1 MTATAAVEAAERFE
15 CFGAHCAALVI
26 GDGPQGTAEEAAARA
41 KQRLLG
47 WHERFSRFEPESEL
61 SRLNRDPRPVV
72 PVGELMARMAEAAVH
87 AATRTGGLVDATLIG
102 ELETAGYREDHQTS
116 VALERALALAPPR
129 RAAGPSPERRWS
141 TIAVDRAA
149 RTIRRPPGVR
159 LDSGGIVK
167 GMLADVLAHSLGRHD
182 AYAVDCAGD
191 LRLGGVG
198 HVPRIVRVASPFG
211 DEILHEFELT
221 EGGVA
226 TSGIGKRSWI
236 GPDGSP
242 AHHLL
247 DPATGRPAFT
257 GIVQATALAPTALA
271 AEVAAK
277 AAVLSGPDDAPPWLR
292 HGGVVVLDDGS
303 HRVFHPRRVRS

>member
-1 MTATAAVEAAERFE
+1 VTATTAAEAAERFA
-15 CFGAHCAALVI
+15 CFGAGCAALVI
-26 GDGPQGTAEEAAARA
+26 GDGPQGSADDAAGRA
-41 KQRLLG
+41 KVRLLT
-47 WHERFSRFEPESEL
+47 WHERFSRFEADSEL

-72 PVGELMARMAEAAVH
+72 AVGELMARMAEAVVDAG
-87 AATRTGGLVDATLIG
+87 ARTGGLVDATLLA
-102 ELETAGYREDHQTS
+102 ELETAGYDSDHQTS
-116 VALERALALAPPR
+116 IPLDRALALAPPR
-129 RAAGPSPERRWS
+129 APAGPSPERRWAAI
-141 TIAVDRAA
+141 TVDRAA
-149 RTIRRPPGVR
+149 RTVGRPPGVR

-167 GMLADVLAHSLGRHD
+167 GMLADVLGETLAEHQ

-191 LRLGGVG
+191 LRLGGAG

-221 EGGVA
+221 AGGVA
-226 TSGIGKRSWI
+226 TSGIGKRSWT
-236 GPDGSP
+236 GPYGSP

-257 GIVQATALAPTALA
+257 GVVQATALAPTALE

-277 AAVLSGPDDAPPWLR
+277 AAVLSGPHGAPRWLR

-303 HRVFHPRRVRS
+303 HLVYEPR

>member
-1 MTATAAVEAAERFE
+1 MTTTAATEAAERFE

-26 GDGPQGTAEEAAARA
+26 GDGPQGTAERAVARA
-41 KQRLLG
+41 RLRLLG
-47 WHERFSRFEPESEL
+47 WHDRFSRFEPESEL

-72 PVGELMARMAEAAVH
+72 PVGELMARMVQAAAR
-87 AATRTGGLVDATLIG
+87 AATRTGGLVDATLVG
-102 ELETAGYREDHQTS
+102 ELEAAGYREDHRTS
-116 VALERALALAPPR
+116 VPLERALALAPPR
-129 RAAGPSPERRWS
+129 RPACPSPEHRWTAIS
-141 TIAVDRAA
+141 VDRAA
-149 RTIRRPPGVR
+149 RTVRRPPGVR

-167 GMLADVLAHSLGRHD
+167 GMLADVLGEALAWHE

-191 LRLGGVG
+191 LRLGGLG
-198 HVPRIVRVASPFG
+198 HVPRTVRVASPFG

-236 GPDGSP
+236 GADGSP

-257 GIVQATALAPTALA
+257 GIVQATALAPTALE

-277 AAVLSGPDDAPPWLR
+277 AAVLSGPEGAARWLG

-303 HRVFHPRRVRS
+303 HRVFEPR

>member
-1 MTATAAVEAAERFE
+1 VTATAAVEAAERFA
-15 CFGAHCAALVI
+15 CFGSTCAALVI
-26 GDGPQGTAEEAAARA
+26 GDGPQGSAEEAVARA
-41 KQRLLG
+41 RLRLLA
-47 WHERFSRFEPESEL
+47 WHDRFSRFEAGSEL

-72 PVGELMARMAEAAVH
+72 PVGELMARMAQAAVD
-87 AATRTGGLVDATLIG
+87 AATRTDGLVDATLIG
-102 ELETAGYREDHQTS
+102 ELEAAGYSEDHSTS
-116 VALERALALAPPR
+116 VPLERALALAPPR
-129 RAAGPSPERRWS
+129 RPAGPSPERRWA
-141 TIAVDRAA
+141 TITVDRAA
-149 RTIRRPPGVR
+149 RTVHRPPGVR

-167 GMLADVLAHSLGRHD
+167 GMLADVLGEALGRHE

-191 LRLGGVG
+191 LRLGGAGQVS
-198 HVPRIVRVASPFG
+198 RIVRVASPFG
-211 DEILHEFELT
+211 GEILHEFELT

-236 GPDGSP
+236 GPYGSP

-257 GIVQATALAPTALA
+257 GIVQATALAPTALE

-277 AAVLSGPDDAPPWLR
+277 AAVLSGPEGASRWLG

-303 HRVFHPRRVRS
+303 HRVYPAP

>member
-1 MTATAAVEAAERFE
+1 VTATATVEAAERFA
-15 CFGAHCAALVI
+15 CFGSTCAALVI
-26 GDGPQGTAEEAAARA
+26 GDGPEGSAAEAVARA
-41 KQRLLG
+41 RLRLLA
-47 WHERFSRFEPESEL
+47 WHDRFSRFEAGSEL

-72 PVGELMARMAEAAVH
+72 PVGELMARMAQAAVD
-87 AATRTGGLVDATLIG
+87 AAAHTDGLVDATLIG
-102 ELETAGYREDHQTS
+102 ELEAAGYREDHSTS
-116 VALERALALAPPR
+116 VPLERALALAPPR
-129 RAAGPSPERRWS
+129 GPAGPSPERRWA
-141 TIAVDRAA
+141 TITVDRAA
-149 RTIRRPPGVR
+149 RTVHRPPGIR

-167 GMLADVLAHSLGRHD
+167 GILADVLGEALARHE

-198 HVPRIVRVASPFG
+198 AVPRIVRVASPFG

-236 GPDGSP
+236 GPYGSP

-257 GIVQATALAPTALA
+257 GIVQATALAPTALE

-277 AAVLSGPDDAPPWLR
+277 AAVLSGSEGASRWLG

-303 HRVFHPRRVRS
+303 HRVFESR